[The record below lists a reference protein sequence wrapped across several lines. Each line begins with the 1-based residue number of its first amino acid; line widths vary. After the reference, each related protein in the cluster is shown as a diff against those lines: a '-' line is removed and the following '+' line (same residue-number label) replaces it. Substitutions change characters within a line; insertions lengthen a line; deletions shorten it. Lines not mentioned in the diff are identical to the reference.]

1 MLPSELRTDRHWPPL
16 ALPEPA
22 QIRRDAYLSA
32 ATPARPMSCC
42 REMRQLDVSTGTR
55 SVYRRRPLTR
65 KVPASGQY
73 GLTSSKH
80 PRWQLSTLDFAA
92 SNAEAEYG
100 SEREHA
106 LSRPASA
113 PSLEVSRPAVP
124 AHHTTEENMIFG
136 RMAGVSAQAPGASL
150 RLHDPAVRHFGRH
163 RKHSGHAAH
172 AASEQGSS
180 VDATDARMFGLQVV
194 SHPEFGSRAKFG
206 GDFGF
211 RESSLMYKVQ
221 DALLFGERSALEQEL
236 GPAGESSP
244 VAPGAGTA
252 PGEGTGLPLPSF
264 LRASAAR

>member
-1 MLPSELRTDRHWPPL
+1 MVPSELRTDRHWPPL

-22 QIRRDAYLSA
+22 QIRREAYLSA
-32 ATPARPMSCC
+32 ASRARPMSCC

-100 SEREHA
+100 GESDHA

-113 PSLEVSRPAVP
+113 PSFEVSRPA
-124 AHHTTEENMIFG
+124 AQATTDENVFFG
-136 RMAGVSAQAPGASL
+136 RMAGVSAQVPGASL
-150 RLHDPAVRHFGRH
+150 RLHEPAVRHFGRH
-163 RKHSGHAAH
+163 RKHGVH
-172 AASEQGSS
+172 AASEQGCS
-180 VDATDARMFGLQVV
+180 VDAMDRRIFGLHV
-194 SHPEFGSRAKFG
+194 SSNSESGPGAKLA

-211 RESSLMYKVQ
+211 RDTSLMYKVQ
-221 DALLFGERSALEQEL
+221 DVLLLGERSALEQEV
-236 GPAGESSP
+236 GTAAENFP
-244 VAPGAGTA
+244 VAKGAGATG
-252 PGEGTGLPLPSF
+252 GEGTGLPLPSF
-264 LRASAAR
+264 LRAGAAR